1 VFGSNSEHFVTAP
14 SRGNGLSGRPRA
26 QIDAELKTISDRIL
40 TLIGGLSKMSLK
52 PVKHAAEFAE
62 ILRIIHA
69 GRARAF
75 EAVNV
80 ALIDTYW
87 AVGAHLSRKVSEA
100 GWGRGI
106 VQELATWLAAQVPDL
121 KGFSSSNLWRM
132 KQFYE
137 VYQNDENLA
146 PLVRQLSWTHNL
158 IILGQSKQ
166 PEEREFYLRLAV
178 RAKWSK
184 RELQRQ
190 IESAAFER
198 TVLSDLKLAPV
209 VRVLPQDA
217 TGIFKDSYLLDFLD
231 LPERHKEADLQS
243 ALLRNLR
250 KFLMELGDGF
260 AFVGEKIRVQVGNQD
275 FELDLLFYH
284 RDLQCLVAFELK
296 TGRFQPEH
304 MGKLSFYLEALDRDR
319 KRPHENPSIG
329 VLLCR
334 TKDNEVVEYAMSR
347 HLSPALVAQYET
359 QMIPKAVLQQKLHEW
374 SLMLQASDSIE
385 GDES

>member
-1 VFGSNSEHFVTAP
+1 
-14 SRGNGLSGRPRA
+14 
-26 QIDAELKTISDRIL
+26 
-40 TLIGGLSKMSLK
+40 MSLK
-52 PVKHAAEFAE
+52 PVKRAAEFAE

-75 EAVNV
+75 EAINV

-100 GWGRGI
+100 GWGKGI

-250 KFLMELGDGF
+250 KFLMEQWPGASLAYRAAKLGWL
-260 AFVGEKIRVQVGNQD
+260 AAN
-275 FELDLLFYH
+275 LFFNPVECSNADH
-284 RDLQCLVAFELK
+284 RLSGS
-296 TGRFQPEH
+296 GRS
-304 MGKLSFYLEALDRDR
+304 MNYVD
-319 KRPHENPSIG
+319 
-329 VLLCR
+329 
-334 TKDNEVVEYAMSR
+334 VVEFTPGV
-347 HLSPALVAQYET
+347 SPTGDLVDGAVAIEMMET
-359 QMIPKAVLQQKLHEW
+359 
-374 SLMLQASDSIE
+374 
-385 GDES
+385 

>member
-1 VFGSNSEHFVTAP
+1 
-14 SRGNGLSGRPRA
+14 
-26 QIDAELKTISDRIL
+26 
-40 TLIGGLSKMSLK
+40 MSLK

-62 ILRIIHA
+62 ILRIIYG

-87 AVGAHLSRKVSEA
+87 AVGAYLSRKVSEA
-100 GWGRGI
+100 GWGKGI
-106 VQELATWLAAQVPDL
+106 VQELGTWLAVRVPDL

-137 VYQNDENLA
+137 VYQNDEKLA

-178 RAKWSK
+178 RARWSK